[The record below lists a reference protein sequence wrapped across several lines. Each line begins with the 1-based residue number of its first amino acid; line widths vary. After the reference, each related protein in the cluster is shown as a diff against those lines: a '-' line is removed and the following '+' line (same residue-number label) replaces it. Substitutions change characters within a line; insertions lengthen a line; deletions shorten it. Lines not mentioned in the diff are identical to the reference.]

1 VDTLAKTLLTCLPE
15 PPPDAKPQAIARA
28 RERHD
33 RLLKTAGQSMVGDS
47 RLAMQDLTAPFED
60 GSTQGVE

>member
-15 PPPDAKPQAIARA
+15 PPADAKPQAIARA
-28 RERHD
+28 RERHY

-47 RLAMQDLTAPFED
+47 RLAMHDLTAPLED
-60 GSTQGVE
+60 GSTREVD